1 MPFSDLPLGRGW
13 IDSHCHL
20 NDMSNA
26 AERVSQAQQSD
37 IGYFIIPGTAP
48 QQWPEVIAWQS
59 AHCAIALGTH
69 PWFVDPGQDQ
79 AALLVAALE
88 QNLVVA
94 VGEIGLDFYSSQSQP
109 RPDKALQQQLFEA
122 QLQIATEHRL
132 PVIIHSVK
140 AHQQVIATLRR
151 LDIHA
156 GVIHAFVGSVE
167 LARQYIDLGFHLG
180 VGPLILKSP
189 KTRSALAQI
198 PLGHLLLETDAPF
211 SSSGPMANRTNP
223 LLDLLAVAD
232 CLAELKQLERAQV
245 QTGTRRNSQ
254 SLFGLALS

>member
-1 MPFSDLPLGRGW
+1 MPSSDRPLGRGW

-26 AERVSQAQQSD
+26 TAQVRQAEQSD

-48 QQWPEVIAWQS
+48 QQWPEVVAWQS

-69 PWFVDPGQDQ
+69 PWFVDPSQNQAGQ
-79 AALLVAALE
+79 LVAALE
-88 QNLVVA
+88 QYSVVA
-94 VGEIGLDFYSSQSQP
+94 IGEIGLDFYPSQSQP
-109 RPDKALQQQLFEA
+109 RPDRGVQQQLFEA
-122 QLQIATEHRL
+122 QLQIAKEHRL

-151 LDIHA
+151 LNIHV

-167 LARQYIDLGFHLG
+167 LARQYTDQGFHLG

-189 KTRSALAQI
+189 KTRSALAQT
-198 PLGHLLLETDAPF
+198 PLRHLLLETDAPF
-211 SSSGPMANRTNP
+211 SSFGPEAKLTNP

-232 CLAELKQLERAQV
+232 CLAELKQLGQAQL
-245 QTGTRRNSQ
+245 QTETRRNSQ
-254 SLFGLALS
+254 SLFGLSVG

>member
-1 MPFSDLPLGRGW
+1 MPSSDRSLGRGW

-20 NDMSNA
+20 NDMSHA
-26 AERVSQAQQSD
+26 IEWMKQAEQSD
-37 IGYFIIPGTAP
+37 IDRFIIPGTAP

-59 AHCAIALGTH
+59 ARCAIALGTH
-69 PWFVDPGQDQ
+69 PWFVDPSQNQAGQ
-79 AALLVAALE
+79 LVAALA
-88 QNLVVA
+88 QHSVVA
-94 VGEIGLDFYSSQSQP
+94 IGEIGLDFYPSQSQP
-109 RPDKALQQQLFEA
+109 RPDKAVQQQLFEA

-132 PVIIHSVK
+132 PVIVHSVK

-167 LARQYIDLGFHLG
+167 LASQYIDLGFHLG

-198 PLGHLLLETDAPF
+198 PLSHLLLETDAPF
-211 SSSGPMANRTNP
+211 SSSGPTAHRTNP
-223 LLDLLAVAD
+223 LLDLVAVAN
-232 CLAELKQLERAQV
+232 CLAELKQLGLTQL
-245 QTGTRRNSQ
+245 QTQTRHNSQ
-254 SLFGLALS
+254 SLFGLSVD